1 MKKIDAK
8 IAELEEEEKQNEAK
22 GKVAKVE
29 AITSN
34 KEISKKEEKTVSSP
48 VVSTKTEIKEPSM
61 KDEKEKNISENLVLE
76 DEDDDEFFDDFFDN

>member
-1 MKKIDAK
+1 M
-8 IAELEEEEKQNEAK
+8 
-22 GKVAKVE
+22 
-29 AITSN
+29 
-34 KEISKKEEKTVSSP
+34 SSP